1 MKRSQLVLGLL
12 KIPLDFL
19 MVFAGFYFGLELRKS
34 GDFIPRLQL
43 HPLDLNLI
51 PSTNDFFTIQWVAAL
66 LLVLSFGFFSLYAF
80 RTRDSL
86 LHELKQVTKHAPV
99 WALIVMAYFFITRN
113 FMFSRLVLI
122 YSLTFSAILVLIG
135 RILLYGIKIL
145 FLKNGWGQI
154 RVILLGNNKMSRKLA
169 QVLQKDPRYF
179 LVGIAQKPLDLP
191 ELFEKN
197 KVDSLIQSAE
207 NLTADEERFV
217 LETCESQQV
226 DYHFVPDVLSMERS
240 NLEFLQFG
248 KIPVLHLR
256 PTSLEGW
263 GKVWKRLID
272 IIGAFVGLV
281 VLSPL
286 LLIIATAIKLDSK
299 GPALFTQLDDG
310 SPALRIGQYGR
321 PFQFFK
327 FRTMAPNSHNKR
339 YAELAEHNIRKG
351 PIVKIKNDP
360 RVTRLGH
367 FLRRFDLDE
376 LPQLWNVLK
385 GDMSLIGPRPHL
397 PEEVKNYQNHHYF
410 LLHIKPG
417 MTGWAQVNGRSDL
430 DFEDEVK
437 LDSYYIRNWSLILDF
452 KILFKTIAVIF
463 QKHQAD

>member
-1 MKRSQLVLGLL
+1 
-12 KIPLDFL
+12 
-19 MVFAGFYFGLELRKS
+19 
-34 GDFIPRLQL
+34 
-43 HPLDLNLI
+43 
-51 PSTNDFFTIQWVAAL
+51 
-66 LLVLSFGFFSLYAF
+66 
-80 RTRDSL
+80 
-86 LHELKQVTKHAPV
+86 
-99 WALIVMAYFFITRN
+99 
-113 FMFSRLVLI
+113 
-122 YSLTFSAILVLIG
+122 
-135 RILLYGIKIL
+135 
-145 FLKNGWGQI
+145 
-154 RVILLGNNKMSRKLA
+154 
-169 QVLQKDPRYF
+169 
-179 LVGIAQKPLDLP
+179 
-191 ELFEKN
+191 
-197 KVDSLIQSAE
+197 
-207 NLTADEERFV
+207 
-217 LETCESQQV
+217 
-226 DYHFVPDVLSMERS
+226 VPDVLSMERS

-272 IIGAFVGLV
+272 IFGSIVGLIA
-281 VLSPL
+281 LSPL
-286 LLIIATAIKLDSK
+286 LIAIAIAIKLDSK
-299 GPALFTQLDDG
+299 GPVLFTQLDDG

-339 YAELAEHNIRKG
+339 YEELAEHNIRKG